1 MAKIERKQN
10 DVIVIGTGHNALLA
24 GARLSKSG
32 LKVLCL
38 EKAEILGGCTRTDW
52 KILQGGYGVSTGA
65 LVLQRPILRM
75 ASELGLKD
83 YGFEPILIPDERI
96 ILRYQLGENYEK
108 SIPIYRDVERTC
120 AAIAKYSTTAA
131 AEYRRMVQEWAPFT
145 RMVGEVFKWKEPK
158 HSMLFS
164 MLESLGPKAMWLFLG
179 SGSDIL
185 RSYFSEDWI
194 GGMSRIPRISGFT
207 PQFPGSGYGTQYI
220 PRVHFS
226 VPFRA
231 KGGMAGLIEPLAELI
246 EAKGGQVRKNA
257 GVDKIIIEDKT
268 VKGVRLESGEE
279 IQGNI
284 VLSGTN
290 AKITFHK
297 LIGDENLE
305 EDFVQYLRRT
315 KEVMQMAD
323 VFVSMD
329 QPFLPELEC
338 TEFQFA
344 KGLRHTE
351 INALEELEHRLPE
364 DPSIYIDNP
373 CLNDPTLAP
382 EGKCWVG
389 LFDSAPYRLEG
400 TTWPAVRERHA
411 DNMIRQVEKVYPD
424 FRKHIINMAILDPTD
439 YDREFNLWEGSIM
452 GPALSIDQ
460 MFSMRLSYSTSF
472 KGLYLT
478 GMSTHP
484 TGGTIGIPGWNAAG
498 VILEDLEKDKIKV

>member
-1 MAKIERKQN
+1 MPDKY
-10 DVIVIGTGHNALLA
+10 DVIVIGAGHNALIA

-32 LKVLCL
+32 LRVLCL
-38 EKAEILGGCTRTDW
+38 EKAGMLGGCSRTDW
-52 KILQGGYGVSTGA
+52 NIVPGGYGVSTGA
-65 LVLQRPILRM
+65 LVIQRPVLRM
-75 ASELGLKD
+75 ARELGLED
-83 YGFEPILIPDERI
+83 YGFKPILIPEDGI
-96 ILRYQLGENYEK
+96 ILRYQLGENYEV
-108 SIPIYRDVERTC
+108 SIPIYRDVEMTC
-120 AAIAKYSTTAA
+120 AAIAKYSTSVAD
-131 AEYRRMVQEWAPFT
+131 EYRRMVREWSPFT

-179 SGSDIL
+179 RCSDIL
-185 RSYFSEDWI
+185 RFYLSEDWI

-207 PQFPGSGYGTQYI
+207 PQFPGSGYGTQNI

-231 KGGMAGLIEPLAELI
+231 KGGMAGLIESLAKLV
-246 EAKGGQVRKNA
+246 EAKGGEVRKNA
-257 GVDKIIIEDKT
+257 GAEKIILENDA

-279 IQGNI
+279 IRSNI

-290 AKITFHK
+290 AKITFHR

-305 EDFVQYLRRT
+305 EDFVQYLKRT
-315 KEVMQMAD
+315 RESMRMAC

-351 INALEELEHRLPE
+351 INALEELEHRLPK

-389 LFDSAPYRLEG
+389 LYDSAAYRLEA
-400 TTWPAVRERHA
+400 TTWPEARQQHA
-411 DNMIRQVEKVYPD
+411 DNMIRQVEKIYPD
-424 FRKHIINMAILDPTD
+424 FRKHIIDMAIMDPTD
-439 YDREFNLWEGSIM
+439 YEREFNLWEGSIM

-460 MFSMRLSYSTSF
+460 MFSMRLSYSSSF
-472 KGLYLT
+472 HGLYLT

-484 TGGTIGIPGWNAAG
+484 AGGMIGIPGWNSAA
-498 VILEDLEKDKIKV
+498 VILEDLEKGKIKV

>member
-1 MAKIERKQN
+1 MPSKFDI
-10 DVIVIGTGHNALLA
+10 IVIGAGHNALIA

-38 EKAEILGGCTRTDW
+38 EKAGMLGGCSRTDW
-52 KILQGGYGVSTGA
+52 NIVPGGYGVGTGA
-65 LVLQRPILRM
+65 LVIQQPMLRV
-75 ASELGLKD
+75 ARELGLEEH
-83 YGFEPILIPDERI
+83 GFEPILIPEDGI
-96 ILRYQLGENYEK
+96 ILRYQVGAKYEI
-108 SIPIYRDVERTC
+108 SIPVYRDVEMTC
-120 AAIAKYSTTAA
+120 AAIAKYSTSVAD
-131 AEYRRMVQEWAPFT
+131 EYRRMVQEWSPFT

-158 HSMLFS
+158 HSMLFA

-179 SGSDIL
+179 RCSDIL
-185 RSYFSEDWI
+185 RFYFSEDWI

-207 PQFPGSGYGTQYI
+207 PQFPGSGYGSQNI

-231 KGGMAGLIEPLAELI
+231 KGGMAGLIEPLAKVI
-246 EAKGGQVRKNA
+246 EAHGGQVRKNA
-257 GVDKIIIEDKT
+257 GVEKIILEDSK
-268 VKGVRLESGEE
+268 VKGVRLESGED
-279 IQGNI
+279 IQSNI

-290 AKITFHK
+290 AKITFHR

-305 EDFVQYLRRT
+305 DDFVQYLRRT
-315 KEVMQMAD
+315 RESMRMAC

-351 INALEELEHRLPE
+351 INALEELEHRLPK

-389 LFDSAPYRLEG
+389 LYDSAAYRLEG
-400 TTWPAVRERHA
+400 TTWAAAREEHA

-424 FRKHIINMAILDPTD
+424 FRKHVIDMAIMDPTD
-439 YDREFNLWEGSIM
+439 YEREFNLWRGSIM

-460 MFSMRLSYSTSF
+460 MFSMRLSYATSF
-472 KGLYLT
+472 QGLYLT

-484 TGGTIGIPGWNAAG
+484 AGGMIGIPGWNSAD
-498 VILEDLEKDKIKV
+498 VILGDLEKGAVKA

>member
-1 MAKIERKQN
+1 M
-10 DVIVIGTGHNALLA
+10 
-24 GARLSKSG
+24 
-32 LKVLCL
+32 
-38 EKAEILGGCTRTDW
+38 LGGCSRTDW
-52 KILQGGYGVSTGA
+52 TILPGGYGVSTGA
-65 LVLQRPILRM
+65 LVIQQPVLRM

-83 YGFEPILIPDERI
+83 FGFEPILIPEEGI
-96 ILRYQLGENYEK
+96 ILRYQLGENYEI

-120 AAIAKYSTTAA
+120 SAIARYSISVAS
-131 AEYRRMVQEWAPFT
+131 EYRRMVQEWSPFT
-145 RMVGEVFKWKEPK
+145 RMVGEVFKWKEPR

-179 SGSDIL
+179 RCSDIL
-185 RSYFSEDWI
+185 RFYFSEDWI

-207 PQFPGSGYGTQYI
+207 PQFPGSGYGTQNI

-231 KGGMAGLIEPLAELI
+231 RGGMAGLIDALAKLI
-246 EAKGGQVRKNA
+246 EARGGKVRKNA
-257 GVDKIIIEDKT
+257 GVERIIIEDEA

-279 IQGNI
+279 IRSNI
-284 VLSGTN
+284 VLSGAN
-290 AKITFHK
+290 AKITFHR
-297 LIGDENLE
+297 LVGDENLE
-305 EDFVQYLRRT
+305 EDFVQYLKRT
-315 KEVMQMAD
+315 RESMRMAC

-351 INALEELEHRLPE
+351 INALEELEHRLPK

-389 LFDSAPYRLEG
+389 LYDSASYRLED
-400 TTWPAVRERHA
+400 TDWSAVRDRHA

-424 FRKHIINMAILDPTD
+424 FRKHIIDMAIMDPTD
-439 YDREFNLWEGSIM
+439 YEREFNLWEGSIM

-484 TGGTIGIPGWNAAG
+484 AGGMIGIPGWNSAD
-498 VILEDLEKDKIKV
+498 VIIKDLENGKIKA